1 MQDFAWPLFSYYLH
15 EKIFVQPFVITTFRY
30 HVIPTFLRLFLLGK
44 WAVCTGCPGKEATFI
59 FQSC

>member
-30 HVIPTFLRLFLLGK
+30 HVIPTFLRLFLWGK
-44 WAVCTGCPGKEATFI
+44 WAVWAISVNGLGDNKN
-59 FQSC
+59 